1 MIERGFDWLAR
12 VLFVLVALALFTLAI
27 SLVVSGSWQLVRGA
41 FGGQIGIYNLM
52 NGVGLLIVSL
62 AIADVAK
69 FVVEEN
75 VVRDREMRSPAEAL
89 RSLTKFMTIIIIA
102 LSLEGVVGIFEA
114 GREKKFV
121 GPRVSERRRRGGHL
135 RVGRARRLPVPEPPL
150 AARGR
155 SRLRRR
161 RCGRGFASNPR
172 HAMTRPCPATA
183 VPAPPASRE
192 GPGSRVRAS
201 ANARTG
207 SAQVLADLEPGAALL
222 DDGIGLG
229 LADAAGDQADHAL
242 VVVVVDMRRERVART
257 RRPTEDSRAGPSIGR
272 CR

>member
-27 SLVVSGSWQLVRGA
+27 SLVISGSWQLVRGA

-114 GREKKFV
+114 GREKKFADLV
-121 GPRVSERRRRGGHL
+121 YPSVVVAVRHL
-135 RVGRARRLPVPEPPL
+135 RVGRARRLPVPQPPL

-155 SRLRRR
+155 SRRRRR
-161 RCGRGFASNPR
+161 RCEQDASNPR
-172 HAMTRPCPATA
+172 H
-183 VPAPPASRE
+183 E
-192 GPGSRVRAS
+192 
-201 ANARTG
+201 
-207 SAQVLADLEPGAALL
+207 
-222 DDGIGLG
+222 
-229 LADAAGDQADHAL
+229 
-242 VVVVVDMRRERVART
+242 
-257 RRPTEDSRAGPSIGR
+257 
-272 CR
+272 